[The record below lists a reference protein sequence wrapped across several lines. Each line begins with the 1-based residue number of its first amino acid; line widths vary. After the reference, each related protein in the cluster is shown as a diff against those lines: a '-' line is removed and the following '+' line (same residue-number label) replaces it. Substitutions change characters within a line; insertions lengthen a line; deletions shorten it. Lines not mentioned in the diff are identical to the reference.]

1 MGFGDTKLT
10 TGRKVKAKSGEQAH
24 RVPTLGISKMI
35 QPRMARRGTDEEDR
49 RF

>member
-1 MGFGDTKLT
+1 MGSGDTKFT
-10 TGRKVKAKSGEQAH
+10 TEIKGKAKSGEQAH

-35 QPRMARRGTDEEDR
+35 QPRMARRDTDEEDR